1 MPSYNTKSEYK
12 ATLSNST
19 HLSNI
24 IMLNEVLHN
33 QNLIQKFKQWKEE
46 ITDYTQHEYEI
57 EYTFVLK
64 QSKRTILPYL
74 ILFLRNYFVQSK
86 EANHKHLEWKQTLTQ
101 AMHENIINKH
111 FRKCKNN
118 PVQQVMMI

>member
-24 IMLNEVLHN
+24 MMLNEVLHN

-64 QSKRTILPYL
+64 QSKRTILPCL

-101 AMHENIINKH
+101 AMHENIIKKH

>member
-64 QSKRTILPYL
+64 QSKRTILPCL

-111 FRKCKNN
+111 FRTCKNN

>member
-118 PVQQVMMI
+118 PVHQVMMI

>member
-64 QSKRTILPYL
+64 QSKRTILPCL

-101 AMHENIINKH
+101 AMHENIIKKH

>member
-24 IMLNEVLHN
+24 MVLNEVLHN

-64 QSKRTILPYL
+64 QSKRTILPCL

>member
-1 MPSYNTKSEYK
+1 MPSYNTKPEYK
-12 ATLSNST
+12 ATLSNRT

-46 ITDYTQHEYEI
+46 ITDYTPHEYEI

-74 ILFLRNYFVQSK
+74 ILFLRNYFVQSR

-111 FRKCKNN
+111 FRKCKNK

>member
-24 IMLNEVLHN
+24 MVLNEVLHN

-64 QSKRTILPYL
+64 QSKRTILPCL

-101 AMHENIINKH
+101 AMHENIIKKH

>member
-64 QSKRTILPYL
+64 QSKRTILPCL